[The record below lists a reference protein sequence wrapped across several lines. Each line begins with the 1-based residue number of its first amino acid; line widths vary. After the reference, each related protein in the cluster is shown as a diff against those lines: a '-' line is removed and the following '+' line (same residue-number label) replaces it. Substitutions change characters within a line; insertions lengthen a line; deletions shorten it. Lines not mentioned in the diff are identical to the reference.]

1 MKRLTTLVAVG
12 TAMVLTVLTPLAVA
26 AGPGDPL
33 PVRISFQPG
42 ASAAT
47 LEGSLAAGEMTRY
60 VLRARQ
66 GQTMWVTVNPISGS
80 AILVIWGADGTVLIS
95 DHADATTWNGPLPA
109 TQDYYI
115 DVKGSVDVP
124 STYTLQVVIPPR
136 LTGQTVTVDERAAGG
151 RIVLN
156 AGDQLAVTLEGNPT
170 TGYIWE
176 IQDVDARILQPVGA
190 WDFQPASDRM
200 GAGGTETRQFVA
212 ITAGTTTLELVYHRP
227 WERDAPPLKMIAIS
241 VTVR

>member
-1 MKRLTTLVAVG
+1 MNRMTAFIAVS
-12 TAMVLTVLTPLAVA
+12 TAIVLAMLTPLIAA
-26 AGPGDPL
+26 AGPGDPQ

-42 ASAAT
+42 ASAASV
-47 LEGSLAAGEMTRY
+47 EGSLAAGDMTRY

-66 GQTMWVTVNPISGS
+66 GQTMWVTLNPISGNV
-80 AILVIWGADGTVLIS
+80 ILVIWGADGTVLIS
-95 DHADATTWNGPLPA
+95 DHADATTWNGVLPS

-115 DVKGSVDVP
+115 DVKGSVDVA

-136 LTGQTVTVDERAAGG
+136 LTGQIVTLDERAAGG
-151 RIVLN
+151 HIVLN
-156 AGDQLAVTLEGNPT
+156 AGDQLAVTLAGNPT

-176 IQDVDARILQPVGA
+176 IQSVDAEILQPVGT
-190 WDFQPASDRM
+190 WDFQPSSDRM

-212 ITAGTTTLELVYHRP
+212 IKAGMTTLELVNHRP
-227 WERDAPPLKMIAIS
+227 WERDAPPLKLIEIS